1 MLWWMSGIFYSCVLL
16 TLALEGPFLWQYFFF
31 LISLPFS
38 VLRAL
43 SPWGFLGLLKSFVSW
58 LSKLLC
64 LIIMGV
70 HCCSVA
76 QWCLTLCDPM
86 DCSTP
91 GFLVL
96 HYLPEFAQAHVHR
109 VGDAIQPSYPLSPSS
124 PALNLSQHQS
134 IFRWVGSSHQLAWV
148 LELRQLGMFHFSS
161 VAQLCLTR
169 LPRGLQHARLP
180 CPSPTPELAQTHVHW
195 VGDAIQ
201 PSYPLSSPSLLAFN
215 LSQHQGL
222 FQWV

>member
-91 GFLVL
+91 GLPV
-96 HYLPEFAQAHVHR
+96 HHQLPELVQAHVHR
-109 VGDAIQPSYPLSPSS
+109 VGDAIQPSYPLSSPSPDS
-124 PALNLSQHQS
+124 DLSQHRGLFKWVSPLHLVAKVLKLQFQQQS
-134 IFRWVGSSHQLAWV
+134 FQWIFRTDFL
-148 LELRQLGMFHFSS
+148 
-161 VAQLCLTR
+161 
-169 LPRGLQHARLP
+169 
-180 CPSPTPELAQTHVHW
+180 
-195 VGDAIQ
+195 
-201 PSYPLSSPSLLAFN
+201 
-215 LSQHQGL
+215 
-222 FQWV
+222 